1 VTLHLHQLTG
11 CAPAPLAHYLKAL
24 GILRIVA
31 EQKDPAARGWWRD
44 EHFCFTTTLDRP
56 ELETFFLAEYRPTP
70 FVSPWNKGSGF
81 YNDPDLALAPLRKS
95 VAERFAPFRA
105 GVTAGFAELAR
116 LTNADSAVRALKDR
130 TKARKGMTPGQKA
143 AAAALKEDP
152 EFKRDLATAEKL
164 FKSLKTDLFTP
175 CLRSW
180 RGAHRAWMDAALVW
194 LDEGKPDWPALL
206 GTGGNDGRLDF
217 TYNAMKRLGELFE
230 LASVGGQAK
239 PEASELLGQSLW
251 GDPTDKMVTGAA
263 IGQFLPG
270 SAGGANSTSGADGN
284 SLVNPWDFVLMLEGA
299 VLFSARSTRRFDPL
313 ATSRASAPFAVRSH
327 PAGHGTRGREKAE
340 RGEQWMPLW
349 SRPTGM
355 LALRVLLGEARIQ
368 LGPALAYRPIDVA
381 RATSRLG
388 VARGITAFTRFG
400 YLERN
405 GQATV
410 AVPLGRFDV
419 RARPQSGLVG
429 DLAPWL
435 DRLRRLA
442 QDKHAPARLSL
453 AEGSLADAVL
463 AALRH
468 EQRPELWQAVLLA
481 STTVESIQ
489 ACGVG
494 FKAGPIPPLGPEW
507 LAAADDGS
515 VEWRLACALGSA
527 SARYDGHRP
536 IDPVRHHW
544 LPLRQ
549 DGRQFVEKDNRLTRS
564 ARVVIGGRD
573 AIAECGA
580 LVERRLL
587 EAAQRGHRSLPLV
600 AARGC
605 EASPSDLAELIAG
618 RVDLARVSALARA
631 LMAVRWDRW
640 QRPRH
645 RERVAQVSWPDEAWT
660 ALRLSCL
667 PWPIAENHTVFP
679 DEAMVRRLMA
689 GDGVSAVDIALRK
702 LRVAGIRPP
711 IRAAVADASTA
722 RLWAAALAFPISPRS
737 TRLLAERFAPS
748 TQKENR

>member
-1 VTLHLHQLTG
+1 MTLQLHHLTG

-31 EQKDPAARGWWRD
+31 EQRDPAARGWWQD
-44 EHFCFTTTLDRP
+44 EHFCFMTTLDRP
-56 ELETFFLAEYRPTP
+56 ELEAFFLNEYKPTP

-81 YNDPDLALAPLRKS
+81 YNDVDPALTPLRVS

-105 GVTAGFAELAR
+105 GVAAGLAELAR
-116 LTNADSAVRALKDR
+116 LTEADSAVRALRDR
-130 TKARKGMTPGQKA
+130 TKAKKGMTLAQKA
-143 AAAALKEDP
+143 SASALKEDP
-152 EFKRDLATAEKL
+152 DFKRELASAERL
-164 FKSLKTDLFTP
+164 FKDLKSDLFTP

-180 RGAHRAWMDAALVW
+180 RGPHRAWMDAALVW
-194 LDEGKPDWPALL
+194 LEEGKPAWPSLL

-217 TYNAMKRLGELFE
+217 TNNAMQRLGELFE
-230 LASVGGQAK
+230 LASPAGQAK
-239 PEASELLGQSLW
+239 PDAAELLRQSLW
-251 GDPTDKMVTGAA
+251 ADSSDKMIIGAA

-270 SAGGANSTSGADGN
+270 SAGGANSTNGADGN

-299 VLFSARSTRRFDPL
+299 VLFSARSTRRLDPL
-313 ATSRASAPFAVRSH
+313 ATSRASAPFAVRAH

-349 SRPTGM
+349 SRPTGV
-355 LALRVLLGEARIQ
+355 LALRVLLGEARMQ
-368 LGPALAYRPIDVA
+368 LGPAVAHRPIDVA

-419 RARPQSGLVG
+419 RARPQSRFVD

-435 DRLRRLA
+435 DRVRRLA
-442 QDKHAPARLSL
+442 QDKHAPARLAL

-463 AALRH
+463 AALTH
-468 EQRPELWQAVLLA
+468 ERRPELWQAVLLA
-481 STTVESIQ
+481 ATTVESIQ
-489 ACGVG
+489 VCGTG
-494 FKAGPIPPLGPEW
+494 FKAGPIPALAPEW
-507 LAAADDGS
+507 LTAADDGS

-527 SARYDGHRP
+527 SARYDRHRP
-536 IDPVRHHW
+536 RDSVRHHW

-573 AIAECGA
+573 AIADCGA

-587 EAAQRGHRSLPLV
+587 EAAQRGQRSLPLV

-605 EASPSDLAELIAG
+605 EAALSDLAELIAG

-640 QRPRH
+640 QIGR
-645 RERVAQVSWPDEAWT
+645 RERVHAALWPDEAWT

-667 PWPIAENHTVFP
+667 PWPIDKNHAVFP

-689 GDGVSAVDIALRK
+689 GDGVSAVDVALRR
-702 LRVAGIRPP
+702 LRTAGIRSP
-711 IRAAVADASTA
+711 IRAAVADPATA

-737 TRLLAERFAPS
+737 TRVLAERFMPS
-748 TQKENR
+748 NQKENR